1 MLQAGFTR
9 GNWRLERGIFLALA
23 LFLLVAAAPSL
34 AAPSSPSSWIQP
46 TAADTASYFL
56 APYPYRIGPGD
67 QLFVDYGI
75 IIEGRD
81 VFARVLVKPDGTV
94 DLPFVGEVRVSG
106 QSTVEVDSLL
116 ARMYSNVY
124 VNARIT
130 TAVTEVAGNLVH
142 VMGEVEKPGS
152 YPMLPNGTALQAVA
166 QAGGFRR
173 EAARGDVL
181 VIRRTGPT
189 EVAVKKLNLKML
201 LSKHEAT
208 ADVMLRRF
216 DIVYVNRS
224 MIGDVNAF
232 LTNFLTPFNTLGD
245 SYTKAWTIVNLDRV
259 FPDTQQSNLR
269 P

>member
-9 GNWRLERGIFLALA
+9 GNWRLERGVFLALA

-34 AAPSSPSSWIQP
+34 AAPSSPSTWLQP
-46 TAADTASYFL
+46 TVADTATYFL

-67 QLFVDYGI
+67 QLYVDFGI
-75 IIEGRD
+75 IVEGRD
-81 VFARVLVKPDGTV
+81 VFTRALVKPDGMV
-94 DLPFVGEVRVSG
+94 DLPYVGEVRVSG
-106 QSTVEVDSLL
+106 FSTTEVDSLL
-116 ARMYSNVY
+116 ARLYSKVY

-142 VMGEVEKPGS
+142 VLGEVEKPGS

-166 QAGGFRR
+166 QAGGFRKD
-173 EAARGDVL
+173 AARGDVL
-181 VIRRTGPT
+181 VIRRTGPK
-189 EVAVKKLNLKML
+189 EVAVKKLDLKKL

-224 MIGDVNAF
+224 AIGDVNSF
-232 LTNFLTPFNTLGD
+232 LTNFLAPFSALGD
-245 SYTKAWTIVNLDRV
+245 TYTRAWTIVNIDRV
-259 FPDTQQSNLR
+259 FPDTQQSSLK